1 MQQEPL
7 IPKELLIPQAYANYL
22 YCTSHASLITGF
34 YGLYQGTML
43 GFFPLKEPSVPLL
56 GKPGFP
62 LAVFIASIN
71 YWRNPVNGFRRYF
84 DIFVA
89 GICAIMQTYYAWSSP
104 NFAKYIVIL
113 IIGAGFYPL
122 SESARLADAPSR
134 ELLVPLSNW
143 IQRKQLPQNLSLI
156 LSTFFHSMIHI
167 VCNIANYV
175 LYTA

>member
-1 MQQEPL
+1 
-7 IPKELLIPQAYANYL
+7 
-22 YCTSHASLITGF
+22 
-34 YGLYQGTML
+34 ML
-43 GFFPLKEPSVPLL
+43 GF
-56 GKPGFP
+56 FP

-104 NFAKYIVIL
+104 NFAKYIITLV
-113 IIGAGFYPL
+113 IGAGFYPL
-122 SESARLADAPSR
+122 S
-134 ELLVPLSNW
+134 NW
-143 IQRKQLPQNLSLI
+143 IQHEQLPQDRTLI

>member
-1 MQQEPL
+1 MQQEPI
-7 IPKELLIPQAYANYL
+7 IPKAYANYL
-22 YCTSHASLITGF
+22 YFTSHASLITGF

-43 GFFPLKEPSVPLL
+43 GF
-56 GKPGFP
+56 FP

-104 NFAKYIVIL
+104 NFAKYIITL
-113 IIGAGFYPL
+113 AIGAGFYPL
-122 SESARLADAPSR
+122 SESARSGNF
-134 ELLVPLSNW
+134 VSLSNW
-143 IQRKQLPQNLSLI
+143 IQHEQLPQDRALI

-167 VCNIANYV
+167 VCNVANYL
-175 LYTA
+175 LYTESLF

>member
-1 MQQEPL
+1 
-7 IPKELLIPQAYANYL
+7 
-22 YCTSHASLITGF
+22 
-34 YGLYQGTML
+34 ML
-43 GFFPLKEPSVPLL
+43 GF
-56 GKPGFP
+56 FP

-84 DIFVA
+84 DIFVERTEGSTTWERSSLA

-134 ELLVPLSNW
+134 ELLVSLSNW
-143 IQRKQLPQNLSLI
+143 IQHKQLLQDRALI

>member
-7 IPKELLIPQAYANYL
+7 IPKELLIPKAYANYL

-43 GFFPLKEPSVPLL
+43 GF
-56 GKPGFP
+56 FP

-134 ELLVPLSNW
+134 E
-143 IQRKQLPQNLSLI
+143 RALI

-167 VCNIANYV
+167 VCNVANYV
-175 LYTA
+175 LYTELA

>member
-1 MQQEPL
+1 
-7 IPKELLIPQAYANYL
+7 
-22 YCTSHASLITGF
+22 
-34 YGLYQGTML
+34 ML
-43 GFFPLKEPSVPLL
+43 GF
-56 GKPGFP
+56 FP

-134 ELLVPLSNW
+134 E
-143 IQRKQLPQNLSLI
+143 RALI

-167 VCNIANYV
+167 VCNVANYV
-175 LYTA
+175 LYTELA